1 MRYGAWVWL
10 LLLAASVCRGTDDW
24 QLPEWRYR
32 VPVQVFNLT
41 GTPKSGLLLAVRD
54 LPTTALLSD
63 GKLNADGG
71 DFRLLDGR
79 GAELPIRTERLQSDA
94 GDAQVGFFLKDLSPR
109 GKARLWLYY
118 GNPNAKAGEALRPD
132 EVVPVL
138 TPETLV
144 TFGGEEAK
152 TPDPAAQPGNLG
164 QFLAGLQMQEFES
177 RKAAG
182 FTAAQLPPAQ
192 QTSVSGASYLAAD
205 GTAGKSV
212 MLEFDAPAGDV
223 ICWVRYSPAAN
234 AKTVPAGALALSLSQ
249 DGKPL
254 AQQTVPFAKKAEI
267 DEPAPDDDMGF
278 GDLMDPGEMLRAE
291 EALTR
296 ERTAFRWTPLRA
308 TVQQGKVTLTAASE
322 KSVAT
327 LDCAVLSADPNY
339 TPDIRDFVGR
349 VWVRWR
355 IDAPTGFRHTAY
367 INSQVYYDFKGAHW
381 EQTGNVSA
389 YGLYTDETLPQD
401 DGEALAA
408 GQYSPWVLLPTSGF
422 NTWFTRIDCK
432 PRAGT
437 KFAGGAATLE
447 FANRPAASRVFHVTA
462 GEPLDLAGSIYLRMP
477 TQTTIAGLKGLE
489 TFYEWSLRRLA
500 MAKDLK
506 LGPPPRLKRLRVG
519 TWGGYWARLPKE
531 WADIDF
537 QIFEQLGINMAAYH
551 DDATFA
557 EFAKAHGIIDT
568 NTIAWG
574 PVDEFNK
581 RAPFATSITTRFNMG
596 DEPGPSIEPKHIE
609 ADRDKLA
616 DFRNWLQAQM
626 LTPQMLGVT
635 KWEDVYPTEDRRLVG
650 GPKPPPPPMVKQED
664 IDDPLPTAPDEPGDA
679 LNVFKGDEE
688 EKPGPEWN
696 TVEAGRLFYYTRRYI
711 DVYSAREWRK
721 GTENVLKFFPNARLI
736 SPNYQAGP
744 MQAAFLG
751 NNNDTY
757 RGMID
762 IFMFTRTGALKGVGM
777 EDWVYGWDGGV
788 LNECLASEM
797 IRSACRKTGDA
808 MSSLLVGGEGIRAEL
823 YGYLM
828 HGLKD
833 NDLYLYGPLVNIG
846 PPWGDSPRAYAELA
860 EATREIKKFEDP
872 IADGDLR
879 PRRSALLW
887 AYTSEIMQKKG
898 LYFCGLR
905 QSTYGGLKHGYTQA
919 DVVCEQEILEDDI
932 LKQYD
937 RLFITDSN
945 APVAVQRKI
954 AEWVKNGG
962 KLWACAGALEWDEF
976 QQYCPVLDPVFGVKR
991 REMTKSEPARI
1002 IADSPLFGGKVEL
1015 ATTDQLLTAEAT
1027 TAQVVGRYADGQP
1040 AVFHNK
1046 YGKGEALLVGA
1057 LVGDAYRRDHYAK
1070 DSIKTPGGTYEGG
1083 AEAQRLL
1090 NAFTTAADRPVVCSV
1105 PGILTTVMDCPQG
1118 SVVFLNNATY
1128 STQPPDPNRLG
1139 PQVTTRVKV
1148 NGTVTSVESAKF
1160 GKLQYQLKDGELTFT
1175 LAVPN
1180 ADIIMIRK

>member
-1 MRYGAWVWL
+1 MRYAIWIC
-10 LLLAASVCRGTDDW
+10 LLLAAGVCRGADDW
-24 QLPEWRYR
+24 QLPAWRYR
-32 VPVQVFNLT
+32 VPVQVYNLA

-63 GKLNADGG
+63 GKLNADGS

-79 GAELPIRTERLQSDA
+79 GVELPIRPELLKSDS

-118 GNPNAKAGEALRPD
+118 GNPNAKYGEALRPD

-138 TPETLV
+138 SPETLV
-144 TFGGEEAK
+144 TFGTEEAK
-152 TPDPAAQPGNLG
+152 TPEPAAQPGNLG
-164 QFLAGLQMQEFES
+164 KFLAKVQLQEFES
-177 RKAAG
+177 LKAAG
-182 FTAAQLPPAQ
+182 FPAAQLPPAQ
-192 QTSVSGASYLAAD
+192 QNAVSGASYLVAD

-212 MLEFDAPAGDV
+212 TLEFDVPAGAV
-223 ICWVRYSPAAN
+223 TCWVRYSPSASAR
-234 AKTVPAGALALSLSQ
+234 TVPAGTLAFSLAQ

-254 AQQTVPFAKKAEI
+254 AEQAVSFATKAE
-267 DEPAPDDDMGF
+267 DEPGPDDEMGLD
-278 GDLMDPGEMLRAE
+278 DLLDPDDLLQAE

-296 ERTAFRWTPLRA
+296 ERTAFRWMPLRA

-339 TPDIRDFVGR
+339 APDIRDFVGR

-355 IDAPTGFRHTAY
+355 IDAPAEFRHTAY
-367 INSQVYYDFKGAHW
+367 INSQIYYDFKGAHW
-381 EQTGNVSA
+381 EQTGNVGA
-389 YGLYTDETLPQD
+389 YGLYTDEKLPLD

-408 GQYSPWVLLPTSGF
+408 GQYSPWVLLPTSNF
-422 NTWFTRIDCK
+422 YTWFSIISCK
-432 PRAGT
+432 PHAGT
-437 KFAGGAATLE
+437 RFTGGAATLE

-462 GEPLDLAGSIYLRMP
+462 GEPLDLTGAIYLRMP
-477 TQTTIAGLKGLE
+477 TATTIAGLQGLE
-489 TFYEWSLRRLA
+489 TFHEWSLRRLA
-500 MAKDLK
+500 MYKGMN
-506 LGPPPRLKRLRVG
+506 LGPAPHLKRIRIG
-519 TWGGYWARLPKE
+519 TWAGLWSRVPKDWLE
-531 WADIDF
+531 IDY
-537 QIFEQLGINMAAYH
+537 QIFEGLGINMAAAPEEFFS
-551 DDATFA
+551 D
-557 EFAKAHGIIDT
+557 FAKAHGIIDT

-574 PVDEFNK
+574 PVDEYK
-581 RAPFATSITTRFNMG
+581 KLYPFASSITTRFNMG
-596 DEPGPSIEPKHIE
+596 DEPGPSIEPKQIE
-609 ADRDKLA
+609 ADPAKLA
-616 DFRNWLQAQM
+616 DFRTWLKEQK

-635 KWEDVYPTEDRRLVG
+635 KWEDVYPTEDRRLIG

-664 IDDPLPTAPDEPGDA
+664 IDDPLPTVPDEPGDA
-679 LNVFKGDEE
+679 LNVFKGDVE
-688 EKPGPEWN
+688 EKPGPKWE
-696 TVEAGRLFYYTRRYI
+696 TIEAGRLFYYTRRYI

-721 GTENVLKFFPNARLI
+721 GTENVLQFFPNARLI

-777 EDWVYGWDGGV
+777 EDWVYGWDAGV

-797 IRSACRKTGDA
+797 IRSACRKTGGT

-833 NDLYLYGPLVNIG
+833 NDLYMYGPLNNIG
-846 PPWGDSPRAYAELA
+846 PPWGENPRAYAELA
-860 EATREIKKFEDP
+860 EATREIKQFEDP

-932 LKQYD
+932 LKHYD
-937 RLFITDSN
+937 QLFITDSN
-945 APVAVQRKI
+945 APAAVQQKI

-962 KLWACAGALEWDEF
+962 KLWACTGALEWDEF
-976 QQYCPVLDPVFGVKR
+976 QQYCPVLDPVFGVQR
-991 REMTKSEPARI
+991 REMTKGEPTKL
-1002 IADSPLFGGKVEL
+1002 IADSPLFGGTVEL

-1027 TAQVVGRYADGQP
+1027 TAQVVGRYADGKP

-1057 LVGDAYRRDHYAK
+1057 LVGSAYWRDHYAK

-1090 NAFTTAADRPVVCSV
+1090 NAFTTTADRPVACSV
-1105 PGILTTVMDCPQG
+1105 PGILTTVMDSPQG

-1128 STQPPDPNRLG
+1128 STQAPDPNRPA
-1139 PQVTTRVKV
+1139 PQVTVRVKV
-1148 NGTVTSVESAKF
+1148 TTPVTSVESAKF
-1160 GKLQYQLKDGELTFT
+1160 GKLQHQLKDGELTFT
-1175 LAVPN
+1175 LSVPN
-1180 ADIIMIRK
+1180 ADIVMVRK